1 MVEIELMNI
10 FYSNSNQRFPRLQ
23 VAITTLM
30 AKGEMRTWDQR
41 KGSKQAEH
49 FPGSQ
54 LEKRKRVVRCIV
66 GTGKPIKQNCS
77 KEVLR
82 CLKLTI

>member
-1 MVEIELMNI
+1 MVQIELMNI
-10 FYSNSNQRFPRLQ
+10 FYSNSNQRFPRSQ

-54 LEKRKRVVRCIV
+54 LEKRKR
-66 GTGKPIKQNCS
+66 
-77 KEVLR
+77 
-82 CLKLTI
+82 KLLYALLELESLSNKIAAKKYYVA